1 MTGPG
6 ARRQFLAPV
15 AANEERPVSDHTLQ
29 SAVMQALADNP
40 LVHADEIAVDDRGGD
55 IVLRGTVGS
64 LFQRAEAARTTR
76 AVPSVRN
83 VEDELRVRPLGIDG
97 RADAD
102 TEAAV
107 LAAFND
113 DDELHAALV
122 EVEARDGTVT
132 LSGLVEL
139 EWQRDK
145 AERIALEVGGVSRV
159 VNRLR
164 VGLKVSAD
172 EVAEQVNDAIG
183 ADAIAGADEV
193 TVSVVDNDVTL
204 TGTVASREHRE
215 AVIAAAAATPGVV
228 HVHDALVMRPDRS

>member
-1 MTGPG
+1 
-6 ARRQFLAPV
+6 
-15 AANEERPVSDHTLQ
+15 VSDHALE

-64 LFQRAEAARTTR
+64 LVQRAEAARTTR
-76 AVPSVRN
+76 GVPGVRH
-83 VEDELRVRPLGIDG
+83 VQDELQVRPLGIDG
-97 RADAD
+97 HVDAD

-107 LAAFND
+107 LAALLD
-113 DDELHAALV
+113 DDELHASLV

-132 LSGLVEL
+132 LNGLVEL

-145 AERIALEVGGVSRV
+145 AERVAQGVGGVSRV

-164 VGLKVSAD
+164 VWLKVSAD
-172 EVAEQVNDAIG
+172 EVAQRVNDAIDVG
-183 ADAIAGADEV
+183 AIAGADEV
-193 TVSVVDNDVTL
+193 TVSVADNDVTL
-204 TGTVASREHRE
+204 TGTVASRQHRE

-228 HVHDALVMRPDRS
+228 HVHDALVMRSDQS

>member
-1 MTGPG
+1 
-6 ARRQFLAPV
+6 
-15 AANEERPVSDHTLQ
+15 
-29 SAVMQALADNP
+29 MQALAVNP
-40 LVHADEIAVDDRGGD
+40 VVHADEIAVDDRGGD

-64 LFQRAEAARTTR
+64 LVQRTEAARAAR
-76 AVPSVRN
+76 AVPGVRG

-97 RADAD
+97 RADSD

-107 LAAFND
+107 LAALTD
-113 DDELHAALV
+113 DDQLHASLV
-122 EVEARDGTVT
+122 DVEARDGTVT

-145 AERIALEVGGVSRV
+145 AERVALEVGGVSRV

-172 EVAEQVNDAIG
+172 DVAEHVNNALG
-183 ADAIAGADEV
+183 TQAIAGAGEV

-204 TGTVASREHRE
+204 TGTVASREHRQ
-215 AVIAAAAATPGVV
+215 AVVAAAAATPGVIQ
-228 HVHDALVMRPDRS
+228 VHDALVLRRDPS

>member
-1 MTGPG
+1 M
-6 ARRQFLAPV
+6 
-15 AANEERPVSDHTLQ
+15 SDHALE

-64 LFQRAEAARTTR
+64 LVQRAEAARTTR
-76 AVPSVRN
+76 GVPGVRH
-83 VEDELRVRPLGIDG
+83 VEDELQVRPLGIDG
-97 RADAD
+97 HVDAD

-107 LAAFND
+107 LAALLD
-113 DDELHAALV
+113 DDELHASLV

-132 LSGLVEL
+132 LNGLVEL

-145 AERIALEVGGVSRV
+145 AERVAQGVGGVSRV

-164 VGLKVSAD
+164 VWLKVSAD
-172 EVAEQVNDAIG
+172 EVAQRVNNAIDVG
-183 ADAIAGADEV
+183 AIAGADEV

-204 TGTVASREHRE
+204 TGTVASRQHRE

-228 HVHDALVMRPDRS
+228 HVHDALVMRSDQS

>member
-1 MTGPG
+1 
-6 ARRQFLAPV
+6 
-15 AANEERPVSDHTLQ
+15 VSDHTLE
-29 SAVMQALADNP
+29 SAVMQALAENP

-64 LFQRAEAARTTR
+64 LVQRAEAARTTR
-76 AVPSVRN
+76 AVPGVRN

-97 RADAD
+97 RVDAD

-107 LAAFND
+107 LAALLD
-113 DDELHAALV
+113 DDELHASLV
-122 EVEARDGTVT
+122 EVDARDGTVT

-159 VNRLR
+159 VNQLR
-164 VGLKVSAD
+164 IWLQVSAD
-172 EVAEQVNDAIG
+172 EVAQRVNEAIG
-183 ADAIAGADEV
+183 AGAIAGADDV

-204 TGTVASREHRE
+204 AGTVASREHRE

-228 HVHDALVMRPDRS
+228 QVHDALVMRRDPS